1 MTVGLAELALFIL
14 LTFIVGAVGVG
25 FGIFFLAPRLSR
37 LSDRNDEDPGAGND

>member
-1 MTVGLAELALFIL
+1 MTFGLAELAVFLV

-37 LSDRNDEDPGAGND
+37 LADRNDEDPGAGTD